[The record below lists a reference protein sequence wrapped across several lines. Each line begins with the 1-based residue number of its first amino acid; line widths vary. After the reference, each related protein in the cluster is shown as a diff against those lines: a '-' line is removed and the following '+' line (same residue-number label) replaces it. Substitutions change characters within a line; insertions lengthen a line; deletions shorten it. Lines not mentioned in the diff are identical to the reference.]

1 MAFLAGDF
9 FFAGAAFLALAVPFE
24 AAVLAVI
31 AMVLAFPAT
40 FFGAAFAVFTAFL
53 AVDFAAAAINFLAVA
68 EVRPAAMRVSSY
80 SLLPI
85 DWQYE
90 PPCNQLLCR

>member
-9 FFAGAAFLALAVPFE
+9 FFAGAAFLAFAVPFE

-68 EVRPAAMRVSSY
+68 EVRPAAMSFFI
-80 SLLPI
+80 LAFA
-85 DWQYE
+85 
-90 PPCNQLLCR
+90 N